1 MCANDDVGLASFQ
14 VGENALLFF
23 IRLKAAQ
30 RVDLEWK
37 VSQTFAESSRVLV
50 GEDRRRD
57 QDDDLPARLNS
68 LERGPDGNLGL
79 PVTNVP
85 DQEAIHRTRLLHV
98 ALDVSRRR
106 SLIGSVLEQKRGFE
120 LTLPDCIRQVRRTSR
135 DL

>member
-30 RVDLEWK
+30 RVNLEWK

-57 QDDDLPARLNS
+57 QDDHLPARLHR
-68 LERGPDGNLGL
+68 LEGSAHCDLGL
-79 PVTNVP
+79 AVSNVP

-106 SLIGSVLEQKRGFE
+106 SLIGSVLEQKR
-120 LTLPDCIRQVRRTSR
+120 
-135 DL
+135 